1 VNAGEQECVEFSEC
15 KNAIALL
22 MSVLRKCDIAFEGVR
37 DAAKCN
43 RTMDAADIR
52 INVLCHSCL
61 RECDFA
67 NALSQ
72 TRCMPYSRMHRLM
85 PVYSVK

>member
-1 VNAGEQECVEFSEC
+1 VEFSEC

-22 MSVLRKCDIAFEGVR
+22 MSVLRKCDSAFEGVS

-52 INVLCHSCL
+52 INVLCHSCF

-72 TRCMPYSRMHRLM
+72 TRYMSYSRMHRLM